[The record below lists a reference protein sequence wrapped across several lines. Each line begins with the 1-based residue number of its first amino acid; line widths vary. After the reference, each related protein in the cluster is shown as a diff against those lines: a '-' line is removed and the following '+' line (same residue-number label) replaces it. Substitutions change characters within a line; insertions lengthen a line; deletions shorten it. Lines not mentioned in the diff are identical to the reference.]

1 MGSQLYYMLALQFE
15 TVFDEF
21 PVALIQ
27 LHTPECVLSEPDM
40 NPVKDFEQDCI
51 NPFKRRG
58 RYRII
63 PTMSGEAT
71 TDRNYEFSMRHSW

>member
-27 LHTPECVLSEPDM
+27 LHTPECVLSEPNM
-40 NPVKDFEQDCI
+40 NPMKDFEQD
-51 NPFKRRG
+51 R
-58 RYRII
+58 
-63 PTMSGEAT
+63 S
-71 TDRNYEFSMRHSW
+71 SL